1 MPMKEFKFRGL
12 QKLHAAYTDKRLDV
26 EGEIMRKYV
35 GDFDF
40 NDDYVD

>member
-1 MPMKEFKFRGL
+1 MTLNNANEGI

-26 EGEIMRKYV
+26 EGEIMKKYV